1 MAGGA
6 GLGDDREPTVGS
18 PASVRL
24 VVAGRA
30 ALRSSTG
37 CRQDVGVLRPVPSV
51 LLVLLSVLAVA
62 SCGVDGEGGADGTAP
77 DPRGAQPVAASE
89 ATRSD
94 VDCSP
99 EGLGADDATEFVVAH
114 YVVDGELGA
123 ACLGQEDETLLDAW
137 ADLVAITPPGQ
148 LTDLGVFAG
157 FVNPAADEL
166 DDGAEVPLAF
176 VNALDDDGTSFQM
189 SVDLDE
195 YAADRNQSLLTIAHE
210 FSHVFTTAASQVDRS
225 EEAFDSCATYLAA
238 DGCLYDDSLIA
249 AWVAEFWD
257 DGRLDSLD
265 PDEEPSAD
273 AGAELCEADPSF
285 LGAYAASDPEEDF
298 AESFSAYVFDVEVD
312 AQEIQ
317 EKLDWLADQPGLVEF
332 RERAEAAG
340 LTPLENAFDR
350 CG

>member
-1 MAGGA
+1 M
-6 GLGDDREPTVGS
+6 L
-18 PASVRL
+18 RL
-24 VVAGRA
+24 RALLLCLVA
-30 ALRSSTG
+30 
-37 CRQDVGVLRPVPSV
+37 V
-51 LLVLLSVLAVA
+51 LLLG
-62 SCGVDGEGGADGTAP
+62 SCGVEGEGGGGAEDGATEAVEVAP
-77 DPRGAQPVAASE
+77 VEPSD
-89 ATRSD
+89 ATRTD

-123 ACLGQEDETLLDAW
+123 ACLGEEDETLLDAW

-157 FVNPAADEL
+157 FVNPAAGEL
-166 DDGAEVPLAF
+166 GDGAEVTLAF
-176 VNALDDDGTSFQM
+176 VNALDDEGYSFQM
-189 SVDLDE
+189 SIDLDE

-225 EEAFDSCATYLAA
+225 EEAFDSCTTYLAA
-238 DGCLYDDSLIA
+238 DGCFYDDSLIA

-257 DGRLDSLD
+257 EGRLDQRD
-265 PDEEPSAD
+265 PNEEPSAD
-273 AGAELCEADPSF
+273 AGAELCDADPSF

-312 AQEIQ
+312 APEIQ
-317 EKLDWLADQPGLVEF
+317 EKLDWLADQPGLVDF
-332 RERAEAAG
+332 RARAEAAD
-340 LTPLENAFDR
+340 LTPLDNAFDR